1 MTKVLAIDVGGTK
14 LSYAII
20 NEKGEFL
27 CEVKKTSTPKNIDEL
42 VQIFKNI
49 IAENENDIDIT
60 AFATAGAVNIENTKV
75 GNKLKRKRNL
85 QQVMRE
91 SFFYGANRFGN
102 NFIA

>member
-1 MTKVLAIDVGGTK
+1 MLFTAETIKIED
-14 LSYAII
+14 I
-20 NEKGEFL
+20 NSINNFFA
-27 CEVKKTSTPKNIDEL
+27 NIDNEFEAVVTIDDETPVETPVSKYISSL
-42 VQIFKNI
+42 VCGQYAK
-49 IAENENDIDIT
+49 
-60 AFATAGAVNIENTKV
+60 AVEDIENTKV

>member
-1 MTKVLAIDVGGTK
+1 MLFTVDTIKNEDLN
-14 LSYAII
+14 SI
-20 NEKGEFL
+20 NNFFA
-27 CEVKKTSTPKNIDEL
+27 NIDNEFEPVATVIDETPVETPVSKYISLL
-42 VQIFKNI
+42 VSGQYAKAI
-49 IAENENDIDIT
+49 EE
-60 AFATAGAVNIENTKV
+60 IENTKV